1 MRSQSR
7 ILAPGGAFVFVGVLQ
22 AARPARG
29 AGSERQASGQRADKQ
44 PQGACRWGAA
54 RSALAVSLVSGSHP
68 AQARSRALARVVAV
82 WARSAPHPSDTV
94 PQRIPGAA
102 SPTGAQCPSV
112 PHGTATAGRLANEHG
127 GKGQT
132 RRGGL
137 ECRSAHA
144 LREWAAH
151 AAHTERPQR
160 RRLTRRPRAQSSQ
173 ADSKDASR
181 GGRWGACPRGCGCQG
196 DSAGARAA
204 YARRVPRPKGLRGMR
219 LGHLGG
225 SLVCLCLGEWLGQR
239 LGGASAA
246 ARW

>member
-1 MRSQSR
+1 MRHQPASRHHRAAKGIPRRKDTEFQRHSQDFCRESYHRASAEVPPSHSPSHSPSHRRTREPHTPQSR
-7 ILAPGGAFVFVGVLQ
+7 IPRGPVGHGAKAGIGG
-22 AARPARG
+22 
-29 AGSERQASGQRADKQ
+29 
-44 PQGACRWGAA
+44 
-54 RSALAVSLVSGSHP
+54 
-68 AQARSRALARVVAV
+68 
-82 WARSAPHPSDTV
+82 TV

-181 GGRWGACPRGCGCQG
+181 GGCWGACPRGCG
-196 DSAGARAA
+196 
-204 YARRVPRPKGLRGMR
+204 
-219 LGHLGG
+219 
-225 SLVCLCLGEWLGQR
+225 
-239 LGGASAA
+239 
-246 ARW
+246 